1 MNKNKPLQLLRDG
14 YKNQFA
20 EFVFE
25 SEAYTDL
32 LMELSY
38 DFVNKEFGSDGRTY
52 SLLRKIENN
61 DRIAEIARML
71 GGNTNSARKHA
82 ESLLDIAA

>member
-38 DFVNKEFGSDGRTY
+38 DFVNQELDVIVDEDVRLELAMMLMD
-52 SLLRKIENN
+52 SLTIT
-61 DRIAEIARML
+61 
-71 GGNTNSARKHA
+71 GV
-82 ESLLDIAA
+82 